1 VRPRELW
8 GRRSVAVG
16 VVLVSVALI
25 GGLILLIAGDDS
37 GNGNEAGPRSGADLA
52 GLQNRFLDHTV
63 VNPDKGI
70 SVRRPASWKVTKKA
84 GVINLESKDNCAVM
98 QLSAPV
104 AAGRAKGLREDG
116 VSVLRSQFKNARVR
130 PATNS
135 QIGGVPTRSDAIT
148 FKDPK
153 GNNVQVLLGVGTGKR
168 NAYLTELVIRDPSC
182 QGDLQMAQLM
192 LSSAQFT
199 K

>member
-1 VRPRELW
+1 MRPRELW
-8 GRRSVAVG
+8 GRRSVGVG
-16 VVLVSVALI
+16 AVLVAIALI
-25 GGLILLIAGDDS
+25 GGLILLIAGDDGGS
-37 GNGNEAGPRSGADLA
+37 DAAPRSSADLA

-84 GVINLESKDNCAVM
+84 GVINIESQDSCAVM

-104 AAGRAKGLREDG
+104 AAGRAKALREDG
-116 VSVLRSQFKNARVR
+116 ISVLRGQFKNARVR
-130 PATNS
+130 PATSS

-153 GNNVQVLLGVGTGKR
+153 GHSVQVLLSVGTGKR
-168 NAYLTELVIRDPSC
+168 NAYLTEVVVRDASC

>member
-16 VVLVSVALI
+16 VVLVAIALI
-25 GGLILLIAGDDS
+25 GGLILLITGGDA
-37 GNGNEAGPRSGADLA
+37 GNGSGPKPTADLSQ
-52 GLQNRFLDHTV
+52 LQNRFLDQTV

-70 SVRRPASWKVTKKA
+70 SVRRPASWEVTKKA
-84 GVINLESKDNCAVM
+84 GVINIQSKDNCAVM

-104 AAGRAKGLREDG
+104 PAGRAKALRQDG
-116 VSVLRSQFKNARVR
+116 INVLRSQFRNARVQ
-130 PATNS
+130 PAANS
-135 QIGGVPTRSDAIT
+135 PIGGVPTRSDTIT

-153 GNNVQVLLGVGTGKR
+153 GNNVRVLLSVGTGKR
-168 NAYLTELVIRDPSC
+168 NAYLTEVVVRDPSC

-192 LSSAQFT
+192 LSSAEFT

>member
-1 VRPRELW
+1 
-8 GRRSVAVG
+8 
-16 VVLVSVALI
+16 VVLVAIALI
-25 GGLILLIAGDDS
+25 GGLILLIAGGDDGKSS
-37 GNGNEAGPRSGADLA
+37 GSRTTANLSE
-52 GLQNRFLDHTV
+52 LQNRFLDLTV

-84 GVINLESKDNCAVM
+84 GVINIQSKDNCAVM

-104 AAGRAKGLREDG
+104 AAGRAKALREDG
-116 VSVLRSQFKNARVR
+116 IGVLRSQFKNARVR
-130 PATNS
+130 PATTS

-148 FKDPK
+148 FKDPT
-153 GNNVQVLLGVGTGKR
+153 GNNVRVLLSVGTGKR
-168 NAYLTELVIRDPSC
+168 NAYLTEVVVRDPSC
-182 QGDLQMAQLM
+182 QGDLQMSQLM

>member
-16 VVLVSVALI
+16 VVLVAIALI
-25 GGLILLIAGDDS
+25 GGLILLITGGDD
-37 GNGNEAGPRSGADLA
+37 GNGSASEPTTNLSQ
-52 GLQNRFLDHTV
+52 LQNQFLDNTV

-70 SVRRPASWKVTKKA
+70 SVRRPASWDVTKKA
-84 GVINLESKDNCAVM
+84 GVINIQSKDSCAVM

-104 AAGRAKGLREDG
+104 PAGRAKALRHDG
-116 VSVLRSQFKNARVR
+116 INVLRSQFKNARVQ
-130 PATNS
+130 PAAS
-135 QIGGVPTRSDAIT
+135 SPIGGVPTRSDTIT

-153 GNNVQVLLGVGTGKR
+153 GNNVRVLLSVGTGKR
-168 NAYLTELVIRDPSC
+168 NAYLTEVVVRDPSC

-192 LSSAQFT
+192 LSSAEFT
-199 K
+199 N